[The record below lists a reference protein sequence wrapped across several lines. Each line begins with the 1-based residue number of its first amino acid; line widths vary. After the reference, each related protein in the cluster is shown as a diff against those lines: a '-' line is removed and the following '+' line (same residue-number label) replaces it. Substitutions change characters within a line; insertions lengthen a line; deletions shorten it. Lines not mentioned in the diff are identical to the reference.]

1 MTDSIQLKCLYPTLT
16 SAVPGG
22 SSDLWGGW
30 GARSSIGKPGTTQ
43 SSWI

>member
-22 SSDLWGGW
+22 SSDLWGVGE
-30 GARSSIGKPGTTQ
+30 PGLR
-43 SSWI
+43 